1 MKRFSNTQLIQIFNS
16 LKDILGI
23 LSSNLYYI
31 YIFSFFFVLMFLN
44 FLMDTYI
51 ENVMLHSMDFK
62 FQIMQSALLE
72 EDERP
77 PVPITRS
84 LPHPN
89 GLYWQKPEWT
99 EDGKFIEPGG
109 FRGSLNMY
117 PVVAGLVLGGGIL
130 LTASIAISL
139 YVIYLG
145 WGGAGK

>member
-1 MKRFSNTQLIQIFNS
+1 MKRFNNAQLIQIFNF
-16 LKDILGI
+16 LKDIIGT
-23 LSSNLYYI
+23 LSSNFYII
-31 YIFSFFFVLMFLN
+31 YIFGFFFILMFLN

-51 ENVMLHSMDFK
+51 ENVLLYSTDFK

-72 EDERP
+72 EKEKP
-77 PVPITRS
+77 SVPTIRS

-89 GLYWQKPEWT
+89 GFYWQKPEWT

-117 PVVAGLVLGGGIL
+117 PVVAGLVIGGGIL
-130 LTASIAISL
+130 LTASVAISL

-145 WGGAGK
+145 WGAGK